1 LKVASTATTTKRV
14 VGRSWKSVNRISRA
28 SKYLAP
34 FFLRSPSPH
43 MPSNTLSLRQI
54 TQILGISHSTLSL
67 WRRGK
72 RSLRQDLQA
81 KYRSLV
87 TTNCDNSKGL
97 VHVGIQQ
104 NTQVEPNKIV
114 PRGGL
119 EPPAHGFSILTCGV
133 VGHHCASLNLY

>member
-1 LKVASTATTTKRV
+1 
-14 VGRSWKSVNRISRA
+14 
-28 SKYLAP
+28 
-34 FFLRSPSPH
+34 

-54 TQILGISHSTLSL
+54 TQILGISHSTLSV

-72 RSLRQDLQA
+72 RSLRKDLQA

-87 TTNCDNSKGL
+87 TTNDDGL

-104 NTQVEPNKIV
+104 NTQVELNKMV

-119 EPPAHGFSILTCGV
+119 EPPTHGFSI
-133 VGHHCASLNLY
+133 HCSTN